1 MAQEETQQCTPQLGR
16 DPRVSVFLFLV
27 FFILLGKHEIRRLDF
42 GKIPPTRETF
52 RWTTAADRGLFFL
65 DPGLFLVS
73 RMMFYDLNDGYTPG
87 MRRVSFLFSFLANQF
102 YLPA

>member
-1 MAQEETQQCTPQLGR
+1 MHPPARQRSESFCFPCFSFSLYSSANTRYGGW
-16 DPRVSVFLFLV
+16 
-27 FFILLGKHEIRRLDF
+27 ILERY
-42 GKIPPTRETF
+42 PPTRETF